1 MDNKEIADQIRQTI
15 AKRLHVRVD
24 QVTDEARFREDLT
37 ADSLDTVELVMELEE
52 EHNLKIPDEVVGN
65 MNTVGDA
72 IRYITSKKCGVQQ

>member
-1 MDNKEIADQIRQTI
+1 MDSKEIADQIRKTI
-15 AKRLHVRVD
+15 SKRLHVRED

-72 IRYITSKKCGVQQ
+72 IRYICSKKCGVQQ

>member
-1 MDNKEIADQIRQTI
+1 MDNKEIADQIRKTI
-15 AKRLHVRVD
+15 AKRLHVRED